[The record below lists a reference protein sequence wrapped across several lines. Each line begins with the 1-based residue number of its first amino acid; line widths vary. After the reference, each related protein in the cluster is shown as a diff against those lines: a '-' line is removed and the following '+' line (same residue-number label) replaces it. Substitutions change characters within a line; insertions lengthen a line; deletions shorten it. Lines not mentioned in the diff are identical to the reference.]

1 MAPRLKRFLDDRA
14 LRYELVAHPR
24 THNSRETALAAEV
37 DADQLAKAVLVESES
52 QRLLVVIPA
61 AHRLELGSL
70 HRALGVEVGLAT
82 RPEVERTFA
91 DCVDGA
97 VPAAGQAYGLDVLVD
112 DALLDARDVY
122 FEAGD
127 RSELVKMSGA
137 DFRALMGSEPHGA
150 FSVHAPRRGS

>member
-1 MAPRLKRFLDDRA
+1 
-14 LRYELVAHPR
+14 
-24 THNSRETALAAEV
+24 
-37 DADQLAKAVLVESES
+37 
-52 QRLLVVIPA
+52 LLVVIPA
-61 AHRLELGSL
+61 AHRLELGSV

-82 RPEVERTFA
+82 QPEVERTFA

-112 DALLDARDVY
+112 DALLDAREVY

-127 RSELVKMSGA
+127 RTELVKMSGA
-137 DFRALMGSEPHGA
+137 DFRALMRSEPHGA